1 MRIAESS
8 TLVDGI
14 TTSLRW
20 IVLVAIA
27 VALAMQRAMTLEIA
41 LILLAASVWNIALT
55 FLTAL
60 SRRLP
65 AHRFMV
71 LAIDILIV
79 SLIFYLSKGLDGNVG
94 WIGLLPVLTST
105 LYFHIPG
112 SLLVSLL
119 ILVLQ
124 GLLALVFS
132 AITPVLIFLGM
143 LLPLY
148 FGVSLLLGGLSKR
161 LLDILTAMQR
171 NQALS
176 RREAERTEHERSRV
190 IYKLISALNASLNF
204 QRVLETALD
213 LGYSALTN
221 NQDVDSRLVSSVL
234 MYTKTEGNETELRV
248 GAARRFTP
256 ADLRISLPGTQ
267 GLIGQ
272 AIDEGGPRLAK
283 GIHKDPELSRIVAVR
298 ACRAGYCIPLSTGLD
313 TYGVLLFAHPDEGY
327 FTADRRE
334 ILEIIGNQAV
344 VAIQNARL
352 YHELELEKERMTE
365 IQEEARKKLA
375 RDLHDGPAQSVAAL
389 AMRVNFARRLMDR
402 DPHAAAEELFKV
414 EELARRT
421 VKEIRHMLFILRP
434 LVLESQGLVAALQS
448 MAEKLKETYN
458 QNVVIEADPDIVSQI
473 ENGKQGV
480 IFYIAEEAVNNA
492 RKHAQATHVWVRLK
506 EASQDI
512 AMLEIEDDGM
522 GFDPESVNST
532 YDRRGSL
539 GMLNMRERTE
549 LVNGY
554 LQLDSSEG
562 HGTRIRVII
571 PLTEDAADRIRRSH

>member
-14 TTSLRW
+14 IASLRW
-20 IVLVAIA
+20 IILVAIA
-27 VALAMQRAMTLEIA
+27 VALALQGTMTFEIA

-55 FLTAL
+55 FLAAL
-60 SRRLP
+60 NRRLP
-65 AHRFMV
+65 VHRFLV
-71 LAIDILIV
+71 LAVDILLV
-79 SLIFYLSKGLDGNVG
+79 CLIFYLSGGLEGNAG
-94 WIGLLPVLTST
+94 WIGLLPVLTSA

-119 ILVLQ
+119 ILLLQ
-124 GLLALVFS
+124 GLLALAHS

-148 FGVSLLLGGLSKR
+148 FGVSLLLGGLSRR
-161 LLDILTAMQR
+161 LLDTLNAVQR
-171 NQALS
+171 NQMHS
-176 RREAERTEHERSRV
+176 RREAERTERERNRA
-190 IYKLISALNASLNF
+190 IYKLISALNASLNY

-213 LGYSALTN
+213 LGYSALAIN
-221 NQDVDSRLVSSVL
+221 KDVDNSLVSCVL
-234 MYTKTEGNETELRV
+234 MYTKTEGTETELRV
-248 GAARRFTP
+248 GAARRFTA

-283 GIHKDPELSRIVAVR
+283 GLHKDPELSRIVAVR
-298 ACRAGYCIPLSTGLD
+298 ACQAAYCIPLATGLD
-313 TYGVLLFAHPDEGY
+313 TYGVLLVAHPDEDY
-327 FTADRRE
+327 FTTDRRE
-334 ILEIIGNQAV
+334 VLEIIGNQAV

-375 RDLHDGPAQSVAAL
+375 RDLHDGPTQSVAAL
-389 AMRVNFARRLMDR
+389 AMRVNFARRLIDR
-402 DPHAAAEELFKV
+402 DPRAAADELFKV
-414 EELARRT
+414 EELARRST
-421 VKEIRHMLFILRP
+421 KEIRHMLFILRP

-448 MAEKLKETYN
+448 MAEKMKETYN
-458 QNVVIEADPDIVSQI
+458 QNVVIEADPEIVSQI

-480 IFYIAEEAVNNA
+480 IFYIVEEAVNNA
-492 RKHAQATHVWVRLK
+492 RKHAQAAHVWVRLK
-506 EASQDI
+506 EAAQDLVL
-512 AMLEIEDDGM
+512 LEIEDDGV
-522 GFDPESVNST
+522 GFDLGAVDST

-549 LVNGY
+549 LVNGL

-571 PLTEDAADRIRRSH
+571 PLSDDAADRIRRSL